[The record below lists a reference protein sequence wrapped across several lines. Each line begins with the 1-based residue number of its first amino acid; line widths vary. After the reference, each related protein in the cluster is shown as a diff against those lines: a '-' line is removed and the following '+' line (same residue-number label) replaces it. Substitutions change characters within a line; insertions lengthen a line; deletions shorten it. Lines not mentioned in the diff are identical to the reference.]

1 MNKKLTDIIASCE
14 LSLSA
19 EDSKNIASSLGIND
33 LRKNP
38 TAEQELKFTQV
49 CNLIKQGQTIEQ
61 SISSVVEQTKVDHED
76 SPALSDLDLE
86 AIIIQQAN
94 KAADA
99 TLSSLPNI
107 AQAES
112 LNLRQTFI
120 QQFRTRIEQQL
131 KSPEYQKAFI
141 SQIESLGELPVLNSS
156 ITNTALPSSSSSSN

>member
-14 LSLSA
+14 VSLSA

-99 TLSSLPNI
+99 T
-107 AQAES
+107 
-112 LNLRQTFI
+112 F
-120 QQFRTRIEQQL
+120 
-131 KSPEYQKAFI
+131 
-141 SQIESLGELPVLNSS
+141 
-156 ITNTALPSSSSSSN
+156 SSSKSNWSRLKGSREQGAGSREKKSCLLAF